1 MRSPHR
7 IGTALAAVACLSCSS
22 KPEPPG
28 PHGYPTS
35 YARQIDAANK
45 EGELNILSATDPS
58 KASGLIAE
66 FHRLYPR
73 IRLHFVEM
81 SAQQVYDRVT
91 RESASGHGTSDLVW
105 SAAMDLQMKLVN
117 DGLTQRYVSPE
128 RRPHFPRWSN
138 WKNQA
143 WAVTAEPV
151 VFVYDRRSIPDSQA
165 PQDHAQLRA
174 FLERHPAPS
183 RLRVATYLLATSAV
197 GYLYLSQDQQ
207 VSRNFWPLVRA
218 FGENGAVYYRSA
230 EDVVSAVANG
240 EAALGYDIIGSYA
253 LDVAR
258 RNPRIGIVL
267 PRDYALA
274 LSRIVVIP
282 AAARHP
288 HAGELFLDL
297 MLSHQGQSILA
308 AQGMPPMRDDV
319 PDPEGLDLHHA
330 PLRAIRV
337 GPGLLVTQ
345 DQLTREHFLRKWLAE
360 LRVGEAARSQ
370 KLNDHSAVS
379 GARDSMMT
387 GAR

>member
-1 MRSPHR
+1 MHSPHCVG
-7 IGTALAAVACLSCSS
+7 IAVAGLACLSCSS
-22 KPEPPG
+22 KPEPPV
-28 PHGYPTS
+28 PRGYPTS
-35 YARQIDAANK
+35 YARQIDAANR
-45 EGELNILSATDPS
+45 EGELDILSATDPR

-73 IRLHFVEM
+73 IVLHFVEM
-81 SAQQVYDRVT
+81 SAQQVYDEVT

-151 VFVYDRRSIPDSQA
+151 VFVYDRQAIPDSKA
-165 PQDHAQLRA
+165 PQDHAQLRT

-183 RLRVATYLLATSAV
+183 RLRVATYMIASSAV

-218 FGENGAVYYRSA
+218 FGENGALYYRSA
-230 EDVVSAVANG
+230 EDVVSAVASG
-240 EAALGYDIIGSYA
+240 KAAIGYDIIGSYA

-258 RNPRIGIVL
+258 RNPKIGIVL
-267 PRDYALA
+267 PRDYALV

-288 HAGELFLDL
+288 HASELFLDL
-297 MLSHQGQSILA
+297 MLSHRGQAVLA
-308 AQGMPPMRDDV
+308 AQGMPPIRDDV
-319 PDPEGLDLHHA
+319 SDPEGLDLSHA

-345 DQLTREHFLRKWLAE
+345 DRLTREHFLRKWLAE
-360 LRVGEAARSQ
+360 IRVGEAARNQ
-370 KLNDHSAVS
+370 KLGDPAEVA
-379 GARDSMMT
+379 GKRDSVMT
-387 GAR
+387 GGR